1 VNIFGGIV
9 RCDLVAQGVIDA
21 AKEVKLAV
29 PMVVRL
35 EGTNAE
41 EGRRLLA
48 ESGLPITP
56 AAGFNEATLK
66 IVELTKGA

>member
-1 VNIFGGIV
+1 M
-9 RCDLVAQGVIDA
+9 IDA
-21 AKEVKLAV
+21 AKEVKLSV

-41 EGRRLLA
+41 QGRKLLA

-56 AAGFNEATLK
+56 AQDFNEATLK
-66 IVELTKGA
+66 IVAAVK